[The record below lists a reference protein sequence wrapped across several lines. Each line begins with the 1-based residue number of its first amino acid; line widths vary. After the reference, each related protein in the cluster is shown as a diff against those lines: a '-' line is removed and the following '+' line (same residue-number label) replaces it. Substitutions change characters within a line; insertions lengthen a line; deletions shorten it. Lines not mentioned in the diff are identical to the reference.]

1 MGEKLHCP
9 FCHNDDSRVIDSR
22 TAEEGNAIRRRREC
36 TKCNKR
42 FTTIESAALSVKKRS
57 GTLEPFSREK
67 VISGVRKACQG
78 RPVSSDD
85 LAKLAQQVEED
96 LRASGKSQIDSH
108 SIGRAILRPLRELDV
123 VAYLRFASVY
133 SSFDDLDDF
142 QAAIDEI
149 RAEQDEA
156 NAETTLVAQ

>member
-1 MGEKLHCP
+1 MGEALHCP

-22 TAEEGNAIRRRREC
+22 TAEDGNAIRRRREC
-36 TKCNKR
+36 TACNKR
-42 FTTIESAALSVKKRS
+42 FTTIESAALSVRKRS
-57 GTLEPFSREK
+57 GILEPFSREK
-67 VISGVRKACQG
+67 VVSGVKKACQG
-78 RPVSSDD
+78 RPVSHDD

-96 LRASGKSQIDSH
+96 LRATGKSQIDSH

-142 QAAIDEI
+142 QTAIDEI
-149 RAEQDEA
+149 RAEQNEA
-156 NAETTLVAQ
+156 SSETKPADR

>member
-1 MGEKLHCP
+1 MGETLHCP

-22 TAEEGNAIRRRREC
+22 TAEDGNAIRRRREC
-36 TKCNKR
+36 TACNKR
-42 FTTIESAALSVKKRS
+42 FTTIESAALSVRKRS
-57 GTLEPFSREK
+57 GILEPFSREK
-67 VISGVRKACQG
+67 VVSGVKKACQG
-78 RPVSSDD
+78 RPVSNDD

-96 LRASGKSQIDSH
+96 LRATGKSQIDSH

-149 RAEQDEA
+149 RAEQDET
-156 NAETTLVAQ
+156 NAEIKPAAQ

>member
-1 MGEKLHCP
+1 MGEILHCP

-22 TAEEGNAIRRRREC
+22 TADDGNAIRRRREC
-36 TKCNKR
+36 TSCNKR
-42 FTTIESAALSVKKRS
+42 FTTIESAALAVCKRS
-57 GTLEPFSREK
+57 GILEPFSREK
-67 VISGVRKACQG
+67 VVSGVKKACQG
-78 RPVSSDD
+78 RPVSHDD

-96 LRASGKSQIDSH
+96 LRATGKSQIDSQ

-133 SSFDDLDDF
+133 SSFDNLDDF
-142 QAAIDEI
+142 QTAIDEI

-156 NAETTLVAQ
+156 SSEIKPADR

>member
-22 TAEEGNAIRRRREC
+22 IAEEGNAIRRRREC

-42 FTTIESAALSVKKRS
+42 FTTIE
-57 GTLEPFSREK
+57 PFSREK
-67 VISGVRKACQG
+67 VIIGVRKACQG

-108 SIGRAILRPLRELDV
+108 SIGTAILGPLRELDV

-142 QAAIDEI
+142 QTAIDEI
-149 RAEQDEA
+149 RSQQNAA
-156 NAETTLVAQ
+156 NAETVLADQ